1 MFEHFTNTAIAV
13 IMKSQE
19 EARRLR
25 HNFVGTEQLL
35 LGLIK
40 EENTLSARVL
50 SEFGITLTDARTEV
64 EAIIGRGSGS
74 VPPEIPFTP
83 KVKQV
88 FEQAFQEARKM
99 DAAYIEPE
107 HLLLS
112 LTQSTESVAYRVI
125 TNLGVDPAK
134 VRTRI
139 IQDLGEAA
147 ALPAGKG
154 GRGRDR
160 DDDRRKG
167 KILSEFGNDLTAL
180 AAQGKIDPV
189 VGRAK
194 EIERVVQI
202 LGRRTKNNPILVGEP
217 GVGKTA
223 IAEGLAQRIVN
234 QDVPEAL
241 LTKRVI
247 SLDMGSMVAGTR
259 FRGDFEERLTQL
271 VAEVRQDPDV
281 VLVIDEIH
289 TLIGAGSLEGG
300 MDAANLLKP
309 ALARGEMQCIG
320 ATTLDEFRKYIERDA
335 ALERRFQPITISP
348 PSVPET
354 IEILQGIRSRYEQFH
369 QVTITDEALESAAKL
384 SDRYISDRHLPD
396 KAIDLIDEAGSQ
408 VKLRSAP
415 KYPSKELKQQL
426 RQVNKNLDA
435 AIELQDFGK
444 AKALQGERQGL
455 LAQLQAEVPEYAE
468 AAAASP
474 VETAPST
481 LPMVDEEDIAN
492 VVAAWTGIPV
502 NRMTETEAVRL
513 IHMEDILHERVV
525 GQHEAV
531 VAAAKAI
538 RRARSGLSSADRPIA
553 SLVFAGPTG
562 VGKTELSKALAV
574 ALFGSEEAMIRL
586 DMSEYMESHTVSKLI
601 GSPPG
606 FVGYDEGG
614 QLTEAVRRKPYTVIL
629 MDEIEKAHPDVF
641 NLLLQVLD
649 DGILSDAKGRTVS
662 FKNTLII
669 LTSNIGSQVI
679 EKGGSSLG
687 FDMAT
692 DTANTQYNNIRNLVN
707 EEMKQYFRPELLNRL
722 DEIIVFRQLTREEVN
737 QIADLMLE
745 QVNKRLADRQMQ
757 ITLSDAFRDKL
768 AQSGYDQR
776 YGARPMRRAIARL
789 VEDTLAEAI
798 LAGTLDEGDN
808 VLLDVDSDGNPEVKP
823 AQQPALVGSSH

>member
-13 IMKSQE
+13 IMKAQE

-40 EENTLSARVL
+40 EDNTVSARVL
-50 SEFGITLTDARTEV
+50 NDFGVTLEDARTEV

-88 FEQAFQEARKM
+88 FEQAFQEARKL

-112 LTQSTESVAYRVI
+112 LTQNTESVAYRVMS
-125 TNLGVDPAK
+125 NLGVDPAK
-134 VRTRI
+134 VRTRV
-139 IQDLGEAA
+139 IQELGEAA
-147 ALPAGKG
+147 SIPAGRG
-154 GRGRDR
+154 GRDR
-160 DDDRRKG
+160 DLDDNRKKG

-271 VAEVRQDPDV
+271 VEEVRQDPDV

-335 ALERRFQPITISP
+335 ALERRFQPVTISP

-369 QVTITDEALESAAKL
+369 QVTITDEAIEAAAKL
-384 SDRYISDRHLPD
+384 SDRYISDRFLPD

-408 VKLRSAP
+408 VKLRLAP

-426 RQVNKNLDA
+426 RQINKDLDG

-444 AKALQGERQGL
+444 AKALQGERQEL
-455 LAQLQAEVPEYAE
+455 LAQIQAEVPEYAE
-468 AAAASP
+468 AAAELSQTQAPALP
-474 VETAPST
+474 V
-481 LPMVDEEDIAN
+481 VDEESIAN

-531 VAAAKAI
+531 VAAAKSI

-679 EKGGSSLG
+679 EKGGNSLG
-687 FDMAT
+687 FDLAT
-692 DTANTQYNNIRNLVN
+692 DAANSQYNNIRNLVN

-737 QIADLMLE
+737 QIADLMLD

-757 ITLSDAFRDKL
+757 VTLSDAFRDKL
-768 AQSGYDQR
+768 AATGYDQR

-798 LAGTLDEGDN
+798 LAGTLEEGDK
-808 VLLDVDSDGNPEVKP
+808 VLLDVDAEGNPQVKP
-823 AQQPALVGSSH
+823 AQQPALVGSNH

>member
-13 IMKSQE
+13 IMKAQE

-40 EENTLSARVL
+40 EEATLSAKVL
-50 SEFGITLTDARTEV
+50 GEFGANLNDARAEV

-88 FEQAFQEARKM
+88 FELAFQEARKM
-99 DAAYIEPE
+99 DSPYIEPE

-112 LTQSTESVAYRVI
+112 LCQNTESVAYRVM

-139 IQDLGEAA
+139 IQEIGEAA
-147 ALPAGKG
+147 ALPAG
-154 GRGRDR
+154 RRESDR
-160 DDDRRKG
+160 EGSRKKG
-167 KILSEFGNDLTAL
+167 KILAEFGNDLTAR
-180 AAQGKIDPV
+180 AAAGKIDPV

-241 LTKRVI
+241 ITKRVI
-247 SLDMGSMVAGTR
+247 SLDMGSLVSGTR

-271 VAEVRQDPDV
+271 VQEVREDPDV

-289 TLIGAGSLEGG
+289 TLVGAGSLEGG
-300 MDAANLLKP
+300 LDAANMLKP

-335 ALERRFQPITISP
+335 ALERRFQPVMVKP

-354 IEILQGIRSRYEQFH
+354 IEILQGVRSRYEQFH
-369 QVTITDEALESAAKL
+369 QVSFSDEALEAAAKL
-384 SDRYISDRHLPD
+384 SDRYISDRYLPD

-408 VKLRSAP
+408 VKLRFMP
-415 KYPSKELKQQL
+415 KYPSKELKLQL
-426 RQVNKNLDA
+426 REVNKELDE
-435 AIELQDFGK
+435 AIELQEFPK
-444 AKALQGERQGL
+444 AKTLRERRQDL
-455 LAQLQAEVPEYAE
+455 IQQLQADIPEYGEAE
-468 AAAASP
+468 AGNLLPQP
-474 VETAPST
+474 V
-481 LPMVDEEDIAN
+481 VDEENIADI
-492 VVAAWTGIPV
+492 VAAWTGIPV

-513 IHMEDILHERVV
+513 LHLEDVLHERVI
-525 GQHEAV
+525 GQNEAV

-538 RRARSGLSSADRPIA
+538 RRARSGLASADRPIA
-553 SLVFAGPTG
+553 SLVFSGPTG

-586 DMSEYMESHTVSKLI
+586 DMSEFMESHTVSKLI

-614 QLTEAVRRKPYTVIL
+614 QLTEAVRRQPYSVIL
-629 MDEIEKAHPDVF
+629 MDEIEKAHPEVF

-649 DGILSDAKGRTVS
+649 EGKLTDAKGRAVS

-669 LTSNIGSQVI
+669 MTSNIGSQVI
-679 EKGGSSLG
+679 EKGGAGLG
-687 FDMAT
+687 FDFAT
-692 DTANTQYNNIRNLVN
+692 TDAATTQYNNIRNLVN
-707 EEMKQYFRPELLNRL
+707 EEMKQYFRPELLNRI

-745 QVNKRLADRQMQ
+745 QVNKRLADRQMEV
-757 ITLSDAFRDKL
+757 TLSDAFRTKL
-768 AQSGYDQR
+768 ASEGYDQR

-789 VEDTLAEAI
+789 VEDNLAEAI
-798 LAGTLDEGDN
+798 LTGTLEEGDRAR
-808 VLLDVDSDGNPEVKP
+808 LDIDEDGNPVITPER
-823 AQQPALVGSSH
+823 QPALVG

>member
-13 IMKSQE
+13 IMKAQE

-40 EENTLSARVL
+40 EDNTVSARVL
-50 SEFGITLTDARTEV
+50 GDFGITLADARTEV

-88 FEQAFQEARKM
+88 FEQAFQEARKL

-112 LTQSTESVAYRVI
+112 LTQNTESVAYRVI
-125 TNLGVDPAK
+125 SNLGVDPGK
-134 VRTRI
+134 VRTRV
-139 IQDLGEAA
+139 IQELGEVASM
-147 ALPAGKG
+147 PV
-154 GRGRDR
+154 GRGGRDR
-160 DDDRRKG
+160 DREDNRKKG

-271 VAEVRQDPDV
+271 VEEVRQDPDV

-335 ALERRFQPITISP
+335 ALERRFQPVTVSP

-369 QVTITDEALESAAKL
+369 QVTITDEAIEAAAKL

-408 VKLRSAP
+408 VKLRCAP

-426 RQVNKNLDA
+426 RQVNKDLDA

-444 AKALQGERQGL
+444 AKALQGERQAL
-455 LAQLQAEVPEYAE
+455 LSQIQAEVPEYAE
-468 AAAASP
+468 AAAEVSQAISAALP
-474 VETAPST
+474 V
-481 LPMVDEEDIAN
+481 VDEESIAN

-513 IHMEDILHERVV
+513 IHMEEILHERVV

-679 EKGGSSLG
+679 EKGGNSLG

-692 DTANTQYNNIRNLVN
+692 DAANSQYNNIRNLVN

-722 DEIIVFRQLTREEVN
+722 DEIIVFRQLSREEVN
-737 QIADLMLE
+737 QIADLMLD

-757 ITLSDAFRDKL
+757 VTLSDAFRDKL
-768 AQSGYDQR
+768 AQAGYDQR

-789 VEDTLAEAI
+789 VEDTLAEAM
-798 LAGTLDEGDN
+798 LAGTLEEGDK
-808 VLLDVDSDGNPEVKP
+808 VLLDVDSEGNPQVKP
-823 AQQPALVGSSH
+823 AQQAALVGSSQ

>member
-13 IMKSQE
+13 IMKAQE

-35 LGLIK
+35 LGLMK
-40 EENTLSARVL
+40 EESTVSAQVL
-50 SEFGITLTDARTEV
+50 NEFGVNLDNARTEV

-88 FEQAFQEARKM
+88 FEQAFQEARKL

-112 LTQSTESVAYRVI
+112 LTQNTESVAYRVM
-125 TNLGVDPAK
+125 TNLGVEPAK
-134 VRTRI
+134 LRTRI
-139 IQDLGEAA
+139 IKELGEAA
-147 ALPAGKG
+147 AVPASGREDP
-154 GRGRDR
+154 RGRSGNS
-160 DDDRRKG
+160 RRRG
-167 KILSEFGNDLTAL
+167 KILAEFGTDLTEQ
-180 AAQGKIDPV
+180 AAAGKIDPV
-189 VGRAK
+189 VGRSV

-202 LGRRTKNNPILVGEP
+202 LGRRTKNNPVLVGEP

-223 IAEGLAQRIVN
+223 IAEGLAQRIAN

-247 SLDMGSMVAGTR
+247 SLDMGLLVSGTR

-271 VAEVRQDPDV
+271 VDEVRQDPNV

-289 TLIGAGSLEGG
+289 TLVGAGSLEGG

-320 ATTLDEFRKYIERDA
+320 ATTLDEYRKYIERDA
-335 ALERRFQPITISP
+335 ALERRFQPVTIEP

-354 IEILQGIRSRYEQFH
+354 IEILQGLRSRYEQFH
-369 QVTITDEALESAAKL
+369 QVTLTDAALDAAAKL

-396 KAIDLIDEAGSQ
+396 KAIDLIDEAGSRI
-408 VKLRSAP
+408 KLRYMP
-415 KYPSKELKQQL
+415 KYPSKELKQEL
-426 RQVNKNLDA
+426 RQVNADIDA
-435 AIELQDFGK
+435 AVQVQDFGK
-444 AKALQGERQGL
+444 AKALRDQKQEL
-455 LAQLQAEVPEYAE
+455 LRQLQAEIPEYGEAE
-468 AAAASP
+468 ANSP
-474 VETAPST
+474 LPSQPT
-481 LPMVDEEDIAN
+481 VDEDDIAD

-502 NRMTETEAVRL
+502 NRMTETEAARL
-513 IHMEDILHERVV
+513 MHLEDVLHERVI

-531 VAAAKAI
+531 VAVSKAI
-538 RRARSGLSSADRPIA
+538 RRSRAGIASADQPIA
-553 SLVFAGPTG
+553 SLIFSGPTG

-574 ALFGSEEAMIRL
+574 ALFGTEDAMIRL
-586 DMSEYMESHTVSKLI
+586 DMSEFMEGHTVSKLI

-614 QLTEAVRRKPYTVIL
+614 QLTEAVRRHPYSVIL
-629 MDEIEKAHPDVF
+629 MDEIEKAHPEVF

-649 DGILSDAKGRTVS
+649 DGRLTDSKGREVS

-669 LTSNIGSQVI
+669 MTSNIGSQVI
-679 EKGGSSLG
+679 EKGGSGMG
-687 FDMAT
+687 FELAT
-692 DTANTQYNNIRNLVN
+692 TDEATTRYNNIRNLVN

-722 DEIIVFRQLTREEVN
+722 DEIIVFRQLNQDEVN
-737 QIADLMLE
+737 QVADLMLD
-745 QVNKRLADRQMQ
+745 QVNKRLADREM
-757 ITLSDAFRDKL
+757 TVRLSDAFRAKL
-768 AQSGYDQR
+768 AEQGYDQR

-798 LAGTLDEGDN
+798 LAGDVENGQAIRLD
-808 VLLDVDSDGNPEVKP
+808 LDDKGEPVALPER
-823 AQQPALVGSSH
+823 QPALVGTQK

>member
-13 IMKSQE
+13 IMKAQE

-40 EENTLSARVL
+40 EENTASARVL

-64 EAIIGRGSGS
+64 EAVIGRGSGS

-112 LTQSTESVAYRVI
+112 LTQSSESVAYRVI

-139 IQDLGEAA
+139 IQDIGEAA
-147 ALPAGKG
+147 ALPVGPG

-160 DDDRRKG
+160 DDERKSG

-271 VAEVRQDPDV
+271 VEEVRQDPDV

-369 QVTITDEALESAAKL
+369 QVTITDEALQAAAKL

-408 VKLRSAP
+408 VKLRCAP

-426 RQVNKNLDA
+426 RQVNKDLDQ

-444 AKALQGERQGL
+444 AKTLQGERREL
-455 LAQLQAEVPEYAE
+455 LTQLQAEVPEYAE
-468 AAAASP
+468 AAAALSQP
-474 VETAPST
+474 QTAS
-481 LPMVDEEDIAN
+481 LPMVDEESIAN

-649 DGILSDAKGRTVS
+649 DGILSDAKGRTIS

-687 FDMAT
+687 FDLAT
-692 DTANTQYNNIRNLVN
+692 DTANSQYNNIRNLVN

-757 ITLSDAFRDKL
+757 IALSDAFRDKL
-768 AQSGYDQR
+768 AQTGYDQR

-798 LAGTLDEGDN
+798 LAGTLDEGDR
-808 VLLDVDSDGNPEVKP
+808 VLLDVDSDGNPLISPV
-823 AQQPALVGSSH
+823 QQPALVGSNP

>member
-13 IMKSQE
+13 IMKAQE

-40 EENTLSARVL
+40 EENTISARVL
-50 SEFGITLTDARTEV
+50 QDFGITLEDARSEV

-88 FEQAFQEARKM
+88 FEQAFQEARKL

-112 LTQSTESVAYRVI
+112 LTQNTESVAYRVI
-125 TNLGVDPAK
+125 SNLGVDPGK
-134 VRTRI
+134 VRTRV
-139 IQDLGEAA
+139 IQELGEAA
-147 ALPAGKG
+147 SIPAGR
-154 GRGRDR
+154 GRRDRDR
-160 DDDRRKG
+160 DDNRKKG

-189 VGRAK
+189 VGRAT

-234 QDVPEAL
+234 QDVPDAL

-271 VAEVRQDPDV
+271 VEEVRQDPDV

-320 ATTLDEFRKYIERDA
+320 ATTLDEFRQYIERDA
-335 ALERRFQPITISP
+335 ALERRFQPVTIAP

-369 QVTITDEALESAAKL
+369 QVTITDEAIEAAAKL
-384 SDRYISDRHLPD
+384 SDRYIADRHLPD

-408 VKLRSAP
+408 VKLRLAP

-426 RQVNKNLDA
+426 RQVNKDLDE
-435 AIELQDFGK
+435 AIERQDFGK
-444 AKALQGERQGL
+444 AKALQGERQAL
-455 LAQLQAEVPEYAE
+455 LSQIQAEVPEYAE
-468 AAAASP
+468 AAAEVSQAISAALP
-474 VETAPST
+474 V
-481 LPMVDEEDIAN
+481 VDEESIAN

-525 GQHEAV
+525 DQHEAV

-687 FDMAT
+687 FDLAT
-692 DTANTQYNNIRNLVN
+692 DAANSQYNNIRNLVN

-722 DEIIVFRQLTREEVN
+722 DEIIVFRQLSRYEVN
-737 QIADLMLE
+737 QIADLMLD

-798 LAGTLDEGDN
+798 LAGTLEEGDK
-808 VLLDVDSDGNPEVKP
+808 VLLDVDADGNPQVKP
-823 AQQPALVGSSH
+823 AQQPALVSSNS

>member
-13 IMKSQE
+13 IMKAQE

-40 EENTLSARVL
+40 EELTLSAKVL
-50 SEFGITLTDARTEV
+50 GEFGVNINDARAEV

-99 DAAYIEPE
+99 DSPYIEPE

-112 LTQSTESVAYRVI
+112 LCQNTESVAYRVL

-139 IQDLGEAA
+139 IQDIGEVAA
-147 ALPAGKG
+147 TPAGS
-154 GRGRDR
+154 RRESDR
-160 DDDRRKG
+160 DSSRKPG
-167 KILSEFGNDLTAL
+167 KILAEFGHDLTAR
-180 AAQGKIDPV
+180 AAAGKIDPV

-241 LTKRVI
+241 INKRVI
-247 SLDMGSMVAGTR
+247 SLDMGSLVSGTR

-271 VAEVRQDPDV
+271 VQEVREDPDV

-300 MDAANLLKP
+300 LDAANMLKP

-320 ATTLDEFRKYIERDA
+320 ATTIDEFRKHIERDA
-335 ALERRFQPITISP
+335 ALERRFQPVTVSP
-348 PSVPET
+348 PSVSET
-354 IEILQGIRSRYEQFH
+354 IEILQGVRSRYEQFH
-369 QVTITDEALESAAKL
+369 QVNFTDAALEAAAKL

-408 VKLRSAP
+408 VKLRFMP

-426 RQVNKNLDA
+426 RQVNKELDE
-435 AIELQDFGK
+435 AIQLQEFPK
-444 AKALQGERQGL
+444 AKTLREQRQALIQ
-455 LAQLQAEVPEYAE
+455 QLQADIPEYGE
-468 AAAASP
+468 AVTDSSP
-474 VETAPST
+474 A
-481 LPMVDEEDIAN
+481 LPNVDEDNIADI
-492 VVAAWTGIPV
+492 VAAWTGIPV

-513 IHMEDILHERVV
+513 LHLEDVLHERVI
-525 GQHEAV
+525 GQNEAV

-538 RRARSGLSSADRPIA
+538 RRARSGLASGDRPIA
-553 SLVFAGPTG
+553 SLVFSGPTG

-586 DMSEYMESHTVSKLI
+586 DMSEFMESHTVSKLI

-614 QLTEAVRRKPYTVIL
+614 QLTEAVRRQPYSVIL
-629 MDEIEKAHPDVF
+629 MDEIEKAHPEVF
-641 NLLLQVLD
+641 NVLLQVLD
-649 DGILSDAKGRTVS
+649 DGRLTDAKGRVVS

-669 LTSNIGSQVI
+669 MTSNIGSQVI
-679 EKGGSSLG
+679 EKGGAGLG
-687 FDMAT
+687 FDFAITDAAT
-692 DTANTQYNNIRNLVN
+692 TQYNNIRNLVN
-707 EEMKQYFRPELLNRL
+707 EEMKQYFRPEMLNRI
-722 DEIIVFRQLTREEVN
+722 DEIIVFRQLTRDEVN
-737 QIADLMLE
+737 QIADLMLD
-745 QVNKRLADRQMQ
+745 QVNQRIADRQMAV
-757 ITLSDAFRDKL
+757 TLSDAFRTRL
-768 AQSGYDQR
+768 AGEGYDQR

-798 LAGTLDEGDN
+798 LSGTLEEGDRAH
-808 VLLDVDSDGNPEVKP
+808 LDIDEAGNPIVTPQRE
-823 AQQPALVGSSH
+823 PALVG

>member
-1 MFEHFTNTAIAV
+1 MPA
-13 IMKSQE
+13 
-19 EARRLR
+19 
-25 HNFVGTEQLL
+25 
-35 LGLIK
+35 
-40 EENTLSARVL
+40 
-50 SEFGITLTDARTEV
+50 
-64 EAIIGRGSGS
+64 GRG
-74 VPPEIPFTP
+74 
-83 KVKQV
+83 
-88 FEQAFQEARKM
+88 
-99 DAAYIEPE
+99 
-107 HLLLS
+107 
-112 LTQSTESVAYRVI
+112 
-125 TNLGVDPAK
+125 
-134 VRTRI
+134 
-139 IQDLGEAA
+139 
-147 ALPAGKG
+147 
-154 GRGRDR
+154 GRERDR
-160 DDDRRKG
+160 EDSRKKS

-234 QDVPEAL
+234 QDVPDAL

-271 VAEVRQDPDV
+271 VEEVRQDPDV

-335 ALERRFQPITISP
+335 ALERRFQPVTISP

-369 QVTITDEALESAAKL
+369 QVTITDEAIEAAAKL
-384 SDRYISDRHLPD
+384 SDRYISDRFLPD

-408 VKLRSAP
+408 VKLRCAP
-415 KYPSKELKQQL
+415 KYPSKEIKQQL
-426 RQVNKNLDA
+426 RQVNQDLDA

-444 AKALQGERQGL
+444 AKALQGERQEL
-455 LAQLQAEVPEYAE
+455 LAQIQAEVPEYAE
-468 AAAASP
+468 AAAESAPIQSAALP
-474 VETAPST
+474 V
-481 LPMVDEEDIAN
+481 VDEESIAN

-531 VAAAKAI
+531 VAAAKSI

-679 EKGGSSLG
+679 EKGGNSLG
-687 FDMAT
+687 FDLAT
-692 DTANTQYNNIRNLVN
+692 DATNSQYNNIRNLVN

-722 DEIIVFRQLTREEVN
+722 DEIIVFRQLSREEVN
-737 QIADLMLE
+737 QIADLMLD

-757 ITLSDAFRDKL
+757 VTLSDAFRDKL
-768 AQSGYDQR
+768 AQLGYDQR

-798 LAGTLDEGDN
+798 LAGTLEDGDK
-808 VLLDVDSDGNPEVKP
+808 VLLDVDAEGNPQVKP
-823 AQQPALVGSSH
+823 AQQAALVGSSH

>member
-13 IMKSQE
+13 IMKAQE

-40 EENTLSARVL
+40 EESTVSARVL
-50 SEFGITLTDARTEV
+50 GEFGVDLDNARTEV

-112 LTQSTESVAYRVI
+112 LTQNTESVAYRVL

-134 VRTRI
+134 LRTRI
-139 IQDLGEAA
+139 IKELGEAA
-147 ALPAGKG
+147 AVPAAGRDG
-154 GRGRDR
+154 LRGRNGDS
-160 DDDRRKG
+160 RRRG
-167 KILSEFGNDLTAL
+167 KILAEFGTDLTEM
-180 AAQGKIDPV
+180 AAAGKIDPV
-189 VGRAK
+189 VGRQT

-202 LGRRTKNNPILVGEP
+202 LGRRTKNNPVLVGEP

-241 LTKRVI
+241 LNKRVI
-247 SLDMGSMVAGTR
+247 SLDMGLLVSGTR

-271 VAEVRQDPDV
+271 VSEVRQDPNV

-289 TLIGAGSLEGG
+289 TLVGAGSLEGG

-320 ATTLDEFRKYIERDA
+320 ATTLDEYRKYIERDA
-335 ALERRFQPITISP
+335 ALERRFQPVTIQP
-348 PSVPET
+348 PSILET
-354 IEILQGIRSRYEQFH
+354 LEILQGLRSRYEQFH
-369 QVTITDEALESAAKL
+369 QVTLTDKALDAAAKL

-396 KAIDLIDEAGSQ
+396 KAIDLIDEAGSRI
-408 VKLRSAP
+408 KLRFMP
-415 KYPSKELKQQL
+415 KYPSKELKQEL
-426 RQVNKNLDA
+426 RQVNKDIDE
-435 AIELQDFGK
+435 AIQLQDYGK
-444 AKALQGERQGL
+444 AKALKDQKHDLVR
-455 LAQLQAEVPEYAE
+455 QLQADIPEYGEAE
-468 AAAASP
+468 ASAPLPPQP
-474 VETAPST
+474 V
-481 LPMVDEEDIAN
+481 VDEDDIAD

-502 NRMTETEAVRL
+502 NRMTETEAARL
-513 IHMEDILHERVV
+513 MHLEDVLHERVI
-525 GQHEAV
+525 GQNEAV
-531 VAAAKAI
+531 VAVSKAI
-538 RRARSGLSSADRPIA
+538 RRTRAGIASTDRPIA
-553 SLVFAGPTG
+553 SLIFSGPTG

-586 DMSEYMESHTVSKLI
+586 DMSEFMEGHTVSKLI

-614 QLTEAVRRKPYTVIL
+614 QLTEAVRRHPYSVIL
-629 MDEIEKAHPDVF
+629 MDEIEKAHPEVF
-641 NLLLQVLD
+641 NILLQVLD
-649 DGILSDAKGRTVS
+649 DGRLTDAKGREVS

-669 LTSNIGSQVI
+669 MTSNIGSQVI
-679 EKGGSSLG
+679 EKGGSGMG
-687 FDMAT
+687 FELAT
-692 DTANTQYNNIRNLVN
+692 TDEATTRYNNIRNLVN

-722 DEIIVFRQLTREEVN
+722 DEIIVFRQLTQDEVN
-737 QIADLMLE
+737 QVADLMLD
-745 QVNKRLADRQMQ
+745 QVNKRLADRKM
-757 ITLSDAFRDKL
+757 TVSLSEAFRSKL
-768 AQSGYDQR
+768 AQEGYDQR

-798 LAGTLDEGDN
+798 LAGDIEGDQA
-808 VLLDVDSDGNPEVKP
+808 VLLDLDEHNEPVARLER
-823 AQQPALVGSSH
+823 QPAMVGSNH

>member
-13 IMKSQE
+13 IMKAQE

-35 LGLIK
+35 LGLMK
-40 EENTLSARVL
+40 EESTVSAQVL
-50 SEFGITLTDARTEV
+50 KEFGVDLDNARTEV

-88 FEQAFQEARKM
+88 FEQAFQEARKL

-112 LTQSTESVAYRVI
+112 LTQNTESVAYRVL

-134 VRTRI
+134 LRTRI
-139 IQDLGEAA
+139 IKELGEAA
-147 ALPAGKG
+147 AVPVTGRDAP
-154 GRGRDR
+154 RGRDGSS
-160 DDDRRKG
+160 RRRG
-167 KILSEFGNDLTAL
+167 KILAEFGTDLTEM
-180 AAQGKIDPV
+180 AAAGKIDPV
-189 VGRAK
+189 VGRSV

-202 LGRRTKNNPILVGEP
+202 LGRRTKNNPVLVGEP

-241 LTKRVI
+241 LNKRVI
-247 SLDMGSMVAGTR
+247 SLDMGLLVSGTR

-271 VAEVRQDPDV
+271 VSEVRQDPDV
-281 VLVIDEIH
+281 ILVIDEIH
-289 TLIGAGSLEGG
+289 TLVGAGSLEGG

-320 ATTLDEFRKYIERDA
+320 ATTLDEYRKYIERDA
-335 ALERRFQPITISP
+335 ALERRFQPVTIHP
-348 PSVPET
+348 PSVLET
-354 IEILQGIRSRYEQFH
+354 IEILQGLRSRYEQFH
-369 QVTITDEALESAAKL
+369 QVALTDEALEAAAKL

-396 KAIDLIDEAGSQ
+396 KAIDLIDEAGSRI
-408 VKLRSAP
+408 KLRFMP
-415 KYPSKELKQQL
+415 KYPSRELKQEL
-426 RQVNKNLDA
+426 RQVNADIDA
-435 AIELQDFGK
+435 AIQVQDFGK
-444 AKALQGERQGL
+444 AKALHHQKDDLMR
-455 LAQLQAEVPEYAE
+455 QLQADIPEYGE
-468 AAAASP
+468 A
-474 VETAPST
+474 ETAAP
-481 LPMVDEEDIAN
+481 LPPKPVVDVDDIAD

-502 NRMTETEAVRL
+502 NRMTESEAARL
-513 IHMEDILHERVV
+513 MHLEDVLHERVI

-531 VAAAKAI
+531 VAVSKAI
-538 RRARSGLSSADRPIA
+538 RRTRAGIASADRPIA
-553 SLVFAGPTG
+553 SLIFSGPTG

-574 ALFGSEEAMIRL
+574 ALFGSEDAMVRL
-586 DMSEYMESHTVSKLI
+586 DMSEFMEGHTVSKLI

-614 QLTEAVRRKPYTVIL
+614 QLTEAVRRQPYSVIL
-629 MDEIEKAHPDVF
+629 MDEIEKAHPEVF
-641 NLLLQVLD
+641 NILLQVLD
-649 DGILSDAKGRTVS
+649 DGRLTDAKGREVS

-669 LTSNIGSQVI
+669 MTSNIGSQVI
-679 EKGGSSLG
+679 EKGGTGMG
-687 FDMAT
+687 FELAT
-692 DTANTQYNNIRNLVN
+692 TDEATTRYNNIRNLVN

-722 DEIIVFRQLTREEVN
+722 DEIIVFRQLNQNEVN
-737 QIADLMLE
+737 QVADLMLD
-745 QVNKRLADRQMQ
+745 QVNKRLADRQMSVS
-757 ITLSDAFRDKL
+757 LSDAFREKL
-768 AQSGYDQR
+768 AEEGYDQR

-798 LAGTLDEGDN
+798 LAGEVEDGQSIFLD
-808 VLLDVDSDGNPEVKP
+808 LDDKGEPIAKPER
-823 AQQPALVGSSH
+823 QPALVGSNS

>member
-13 IMKSQE
+13 IMKAQE

-40 EENTLSARVL
+40 ENATLSAKVL
-50 SEFGITLTDARTEV
+50 EEFGVNLEDARAEV

-99 DAAYIEPE
+99 DATYIEPE

-112 LTQSTESVAYRVI
+112 LTQNTESVAYRVL
-125 TNLGVDPAK
+125 TNLGVEPAK

-139 IQDLGEAA
+139 IQEMGEVAA
-147 ALPAGKG
+147 VPAT
-154 GRGRDR
+154 GRDGNR
-160 DDDRRKG
+160 ESSRKRG
-167 KILSEFGNDLTAL
+167 KILAEFGNDLTEL

-234 QDVPEAL
+234 QDVPEDL
-241 LTKRVI
+241 ITKRVI
-247 SLDMGSMVAGTR
+247 SLDMGSLVSGTR
-259 FRGDFEERLTQL
+259 FRGDFEERITQL
-271 VAEVRQDPDV
+271 VEEVRQDPDV

-320 ATTLDEFRKYIERDA
+320 ATTVDEFRKYFERDA
-335 ALERRFQPITISP
+335 ALERRFQPVAINP
-348 PSVPET
+348 PSVDET

-369 QVTITDEALESAAKL
+369 QVTITDEALEAAARL
-384 SDRYISDRHLPD
+384 SDRYISDRYLPD

-408 VKLRSAP
+408 VKLRFMP

-426 RQVNKNLDA
+426 RQVNQDLDQ
-435 AIELQDFGK
+435 AIQLQDFGK
-444 AKALQGERQGL
+444 AMVLRTERQAL
-455 LAQLQAEVPEYAE
+455 LAQLQTDVPEYAE
-468 AAAASP
+468 
-474 VETAPST
+474 VGVT
-481 LPMVDEEDIAN
+481 LPVLPVVDDESIAN
-492 VVAAWTGIPV
+492 VVTSWTGIPV
-502 NRMTETEAVRL
+502 NRMTETESVRL
-513 IHMEDILHERVV
+513 MHLEDVLHERVI
-525 GQHEAV
+525 GQQEAV
-531 VAAAKAI
+531 VAVSKAI
-538 RRARSGLSSADRPIA
+538 RRARSGLASADRPIA
-553 SLVFAGPTG
+553 SLVFSGPTG

-574 ALFGSEEAMIRL
+574 ALFGAEDAMIRL
-586 DMSEYMESHTVSKLI
+586 DMSEFMESHTVSKLI

-614 QLTEAVRRKPYTVIL
+614 QLTEAVRRKPYSVIL
-629 MDEIEKAHPDVF
+629 LDEIEKAHPDVF
-641 NLLLQVLD
+641 NMLLQVLD
-649 DGILSDAKGRTVS
+649 DGLLTDSKGRAVS

-679 EKGGSSLG
+679 EKGGNSLG
-687 FDMAT
+687 FDFSA
-692 DTANTQYNNIRNLVN
+692 DVANSQYNNIRNLVN

-722 DEIIVFRQLTREEVN
+722 DEIIVFRQLTRDEVN
-737 QIADLMLE
+737 QIADLMLD
-745 QVNKRLADRQMQ
+745 QVNQRLADRQMRVS
-757 ITLSDAFRDKL
+757 LSEAFRHKL
-768 AQSGYDQR
+768 AAAGYDQR

-789 VEDTLAEAI
+789 VEDTLAEAL
-798 LAGTLDEGDN
+798 LAGTLVEGDQA
-808 VLLDVDSDGNPEVKP
+808 LLDLDEQGEPVVKSM
-823 AQQPALVGSSH
+823 QQPALVGSHS

>member
-13 IMKSQE
+13 IMKAQE

-40 EENTLSARVL
+40 EENTVSARVL
-50 SEFGITLTDARTEV
+50 GDFGITLADARTEV

-88 FEQAFQEARKM
+88 FEQAFQEARKL

-112 LTQSTESVAYRVI
+112 LTQNTESVAYRVI
-125 TNLGVDPAK
+125 SNLGVDPAK
-134 VRTRI
+134 VRTRV
-139 IQDLGEAA
+139 IQELGEVASM
-147 ALPAGKG
+147 PAGRG
-154 GRGRDR
+154 GRERDR
-160 DDDRRKG
+160 EDSRKKS

-180 AAQGKIDPV
+180 AAQGKVDPV

-234 QDVPEAL
+234 QDVPDAL

-271 VAEVRQDPDV
+271 VEEVRQDPDV

-335 ALERRFQPITISP
+335 ALERRFQPVTISP

-369 QVTITDEALESAAKL
+369 QVTITDEAIEAAAKL
-384 SDRYISDRHLPD
+384 SDRYISDRFLPD

-408 VKLRSAP
+408 VKLRCAP
-415 KYPSKELKQQL
+415 KYPSKEIKQQL
-426 RQVNKNLDA
+426 RQVNQDLDA

-444 AKALQGERQGL
+444 AKALQGERQEL
-455 LAQLQAEVPEYAE
+455 LAQIQAEVPEYAE
-468 AAAASP
+468 AAAESAPIQSAALP
-474 VETAPST
+474 V
-481 LPMVDEEDIAN
+481 VDEESIAN

-531 VAAAKAI
+531 VAAAKSI

-679 EKGGSSLG
+679 EKGGNSLG
-687 FDMAT
+687 FDLAT
-692 DTANTQYNNIRNLVN
+692 DATNSQYNNIRNLVN

-722 DEIIVFRQLTREEVN
+722 DEIIVFRQLSREEVN
-737 QIADLMLE
+737 QIADLMLD

-757 ITLSDAFRDKL
+757 VTLSDAFRDKL
-768 AQSGYDQR
+768 AQLGYDQR

-798 LAGTLDEGDN
+798 LAGTLEDGDK
-808 VLLDVDSDGNPEVKP
+808 VLLDVDAEGNPQVKP
-823 AQQPALVGSSH
+823 AQQAALVGSSH

>member
-13 IMKSQE
+13 IMKAQE

-35 LGLIK
+35 LGLMK
-40 EENTLSARVL
+40 EESTVSAKVL
-50 SEFGITLTDARTEV
+50 NEFGVNLDNARSEV

-112 LTQSTESVAYRVI
+112 LTQNAESVAYRVL

-134 VRTRI
+134 LRTRI
-139 IQDLGEAA
+139 IKELGEAA
-147 ALPAGKG
+147 AVPVGRDDP
-154 GRGRDR
+154 RGRSGES
-160 DDDRRKG
+160 RRRG
-167 KILSEFGNDLTAL
+167 KILAEFGTDLTEQ
-180 AAQGKIDPV
+180 AAVGKIDPV
-189 VGRAK
+189 VGRSV

-202 LGRRTKNNPILVGEP
+202 LGRRTKSNPVLVGEP

-223 IAEGLAQRIVN
+223 IAEGLAQRIAN

-247 SLDMGSMVAGTR
+247 SLDMGLLVSGTR

-271 VAEVRQDPDV
+271 VDEVRQDPDV

-289 TLIGAGSLEGG
+289 TLVGAGSLEGG

-320 ATTLDEFRKYIERDA
+320 ATTLDEYRKYIERDA
-335 ALERRFQPITISP
+335 ALERRFQPVTIEP
-348 PSVPET
+348 PSVLET
-354 IEILQGIRSRYEQFH
+354 IEILQGLRSRYEQFH
-369 QVTITDEALESAAKL
+369 QVNLTDQALEAAAKL

-396 KAIDLIDEAGSQ
+396 KAIDLIDEAGSRL
-408 VKLRSAP
+408 KLRYMP
-415 KYPSKELKQQL
+415 KYPSKELKQEL
-426 RQVNKNLDA
+426 RQVTKDIDE
-435 AIELQDFGK
+435 AIQVQDFGK
-444 AKALQGERQGL
+444 AKALRDEKQDL
-455 LAQLQAEVPEYAE
+455 LRQLQADIPEYGEAE
-468 AAAASP
+468 ADAALPTQP
-474 VETAPST
+474 VVGE
-481 LPMVDEEDIAN
+481 DDIAD

-502 NRMTETEAVRL
+502 NRMTESEAARL
-513 IHMEDILHERVV
+513 LHLEDVLHERVI

-531 VAAAKAI
+531 VAVSKAI
-538 RRARSGLSSADRPIA
+538 RRTRAGIASSDRPIA
-553 SLVFAGPTG
+553 SLVFSGPTG

-574 ALFGSEEAMIRL
+574 ALFGTEEAMIRL
-586 DMSEYMESHTVSKLI
+586 DMSEFMEAHTVSKLI

-614 QLTEAVRRKPYTVIL
+614 QLTEAVRRHPYSVIL
-629 MDEIEKAHPDVF
+629 MDEIEKAHPEVF
-641 NLLLQVLD
+641 NILLQVLD
-649 DGILSDAKGRTVS
+649 DGRLSDAKGREVS

-669 LTSNIGSQVI
+669 MTSNIGSQVI
-679 EKGGSSLG
+679 EKGGSGMG
-687 FDMAT
+687 FELAT
-692 DTANTQYNNIRNLVN
+692 TDEATSRYNNIRNLVN

-722 DEIIVFRQLTREEVN
+722 DEIIVFRQLTQDEVN
-737 QIADLMLE
+737 QVADLMLD
-745 QVNKRLADRQMQ
+745 QVNKRLADRQM
-757 ITLSDAFRDKL
+757 TVHLTDSFREKL
-768 AQSGYDQR
+768 AQEGYDQR
-776 YGARPMRRAIARL
+776 YGARPMRRAVARL

-798 LAGTLDEGDN
+798 LAGDIDHGQT
-808 VLLDVDSDGNPEVKP
+808 VLLDLDEQQNPIAKP
-823 AQQPALVGSSH
+823 ERQPALVGSNH

>member
-13 IMKSQE
+13 IMKAQE

-40 EENTLSARVL
+40 EDNTVSARVL
-50 SEFGITLTDARTEV
+50 GDFGITLADARTEV

-88 FEQAFQEARKM
+88 FEQAFQEARKL

-112 LTQSTESVAYRVI
+112 LTQNTESVAYRVI
-125 TNLGVDPAK
+125 SNLGVDPGK
-134 VRTRI
+134 VRTRV
-139 IQDLGEAA
+139 IQELGEVASM
-147 ALPAGKG
+147 PV
-154 GRGRDR
+154 GRGGRDR
-160 DDDRRKG
+160 DREDNRKKG

-271 VAEVRQDPDV
+271 VEEVRQDPDV

-335 ALERRFQPITISP
+335 ALERRFQPVTVSP

-369 QVTITDEALESAAKL
+369 QVTITDAAIEAAAKL

-408 VKLRSAP
+408 VKLRCAP

-426 RQVNKNLDA
+426 RQVNKDLDA

-444 AKALQGERQGL
+444 AKALQGERQAL
-455 LAQLQAEVPEYAE
+455 LSQIQAEVPEYAE
-468 AAAASP
+468 AAAEVSQSISAALP
-474 VETAPST
+474 V
-481 LPMVDEEDIAN
+481 VDEESIAN

-513 IHMEDILHERVV
+513 IHMEEILHERVV

-679 EKGGSSLG
+679 EKGGNSLG

-692 DTANTQYNNIRNLVN
+692 DAANSQYNNIRNLVN

-722 DEIIVFRQLTREEVN
+722 DEIIVFRQLSREEVN
-737 QIADLMLE
+737 QIADLMLD

-757 ITLSDAFRDKL
+757 VTLSDAFRDKL
-768 AQSGYDQR
+768 AQAGYDQR

-789 VEDTLAEAI
+789 VEDTLAEAM
-798 LAGTLDEGDN
+798 LAGTLEEGDK
-808 VLLDVDSDGNPEVKP
+808 VLLDVDSEGNPQVKP
-823 AQQPALVGSSH
+823 AQQAALVGSSQ

>member
-13 IMKSQE
+13 IMKAQE

-40 EENTLSARVL
+40 EEATLSAKVL
-50 SEFGITLTDARTEV
+50 GEFGANINDARAEV

-88 FEQAFQEARKM
+88 FELAFQEARKM
-99 DAAYIEPE
+99 DSPYIEPE

-112 LTQSTESVAYRVI
+112 LCQNTESVAYRVMV
-125 TNLGVDPAK
+125 NLGVDPAK

-139 IQDLGEAA
+139 IQEIGEAA
-147 ALPAGKG
+147 ALPAG
-154 GRGRDR
+154 RRESDR
-160 DDDRRKG
+160 DSSRKKG
-167 KILSEFGNDLTAL
+167 KILAEFGNDLTAR
-180 AAQGKIDPV
+180 AAAGKIDPV

-241 LTKRVI
+241 ITKRVI
-247 SLDMGSMVAGTR
+247 SLDMGSLVSGTR

-271 VAEVRQDPDV
+271 VQEVREDPDV

-289 TLIGAGSLEGG
+289 TLVGAGSLEGG
-300 MDAANLLKP
+300 LDAANMLKP

-335 ALERRFQPITISP
+335 ALERRFQPVMVKP

-354 IEILQGIRSRYEQFH
+354 IEILQGVRSRYEQFH
-369 QVTITDEALESAAKL
+369 QVSFSDQALEAAAKL

-408 VKLRSAP
+408 VKLRYMP
-415 KYPSKELKQQL
+415 KYPSKELKLQL
-426 RQVNKNLDA
+426 RGVNKELDE
-435 AIELQDFGK
+435 AIELQEFPK
-444 AKALQGERQGL
+444 AKTLRERRQDL
-455 LAQLQAEVPEYAE
+455 IQQLQADIPEYGEAE
-468 AAAASP
+468 AGNLPPQP
-474 VETAPST
+474 V
-481 LPMVDEEDIAN
+481 VDEENIADI
-492 VVAAWTGIPV
+492 VAAWTGIPV

-513 IHMEDILHERVV
+513 LHLEDVLHERVI
-525 GQHEAV
+525 GQNEAV

-538 RRARSGLSSADRPIA
+538 RRARSGLASADRPIA
-553 SLVFAGPTG
+553 SLVFSGPTG
-562 VGKTELSKALAV
+562 VGKTELSKALAM

-586 DMSEYMESHTVSKLI
+586 DMSEFMESHTVSKLI

-614 QLTEAVRRKPYTVIL
+614 QLTEAVRRKPYSVIL

-649 DGILSDAKGRTVS
+649 EGKLTDAKGRAVS

-669 LTSNIGSQVI
+669 MTSNIGSKVI
-679 EKGGSSLG
+679 EKGGAGLG
-687 FDMAT
+687 FDFAT
-692 DTANTQYNNIRNLVN
+692 TDAATAQYNNIRNLVN
-707 EEMKQYFRPELLNRL
+707 EEMKQYFRPELLNRI

-745 QVNKRLADRQMQ
+745 QVNKRLADRQMVV
-757 ITLSDAFRDKL
+757 TLSDAFRTKL
-768 AQSGYDQR
+768 ASEGYDQR

-789 VEDTLAEAI
+789 VEDNLAEAI
-798 LAGTLDEGDN
+798 LAGTLEEGDRAR
-808 VLLDVDSDGNPEVKP
+808 LDIDEDGNPVITPER
-823 AQQPALVGSSH
+823 QPALVG